1 MDPKSVVCEFF
12 RKGTCAKARP
22 SQTQA
27 ACRACALPLTRA
39 CFCRR
44 SCALLQGFKCKFSHD
59 LAVERKGAKIDL
71 FSDRREGGED
81 EGGMEDWDQ
90 EKLEAAIARKHGTD
104 NHNRPTEII
113 CKHFLDAIEKKQYG
127 WFWVCPGGGSECKYR
142 HALPPGYVLKSQIKA
157 LAAEAAANKMDIVDE
172 IEAARASV
180 AAVTPVTE
188 AVFAAWKA
196 KRAALKAAEKAAAA
210 AERHKAGR
218 LSGRELTELGGF
230 TFEDDLE
237 AGDSSSYAREDDM
250 EEAFRLAAQQAAAQ
264 LEAARQKALGGAAA
278 AQPGQAALDAALLEE
293 DEDLAALQDALE
305 AAELGDGGGGG
316 ARGGDS
322 DSDGDG
328 DGDEEEDGGG
338 DSDDDQGG
346 GE

>member
-1 MDPKSVVCEFF
+1 M
-12 RKGTCAKARP
+12 
-22 SQTQA
+22 
-27 ACRACALPLTRA
+27 
-39 CFCRR
+39 
-44 SCALLQGFKCKFSHD
+44 
-59 LAVERKGAKIDL
+59 ERKGPKIDL
-71 FSDRREGGED
+71 FSDRREGGGED
-81 EGGMEDWDQ
+81 EGTMEDWDQ

-113 CKHFLDAIEKKQYG
+113 CKHFLEAIEKKQYG
-127 WFWVCPGGGSECKYR
+127 WFWVCPGGGAECKYR

-196 KRAALKAAEKAAAA
+196 KRAALKAADKAVAA

-237 AGDSSSYAREDDM
+237 AGDSAAYAREDDM
-250 EEAFRLAAQQAAAQ
+250 EEAFRQAAAQAAAQ
-264 LEAARQKALGGAAA
+264 LEAARQKALGGAGGA
-278 AQPGQAALDAALLEE
+278 PGQAALDAALLEE
-293 DEDLAALQDALE
+293 DDDLAALQDALE
-305 AAELGDGGGGG
+305 AAEASDGGG

-322 DSDGDG
+322 DSESEGAEAEEGGEGDSSDGDD
-328 DGDEEEDGGG
+328 DGE
-338 DSDDDQGG
+338 
-346 GE
+346 

>member
-22 SQTQA
+22 SQTQTQA
-27 ACRACALPLTRA
+27 TCHACAHPLTRA
-39 CFCRR
+39 SFCRR

-71 FSDRREGGED
+71 FSDRREGGGDD
-81 EGGMEDWDQ
+81 EGTMEDWDQ

-104 NHNRPTEII
+104 NHNRPTEIN
-113 CKHFLDAIEKKQYG
+113 CKHFLEAIEKKQYG
-127 WFWVCPGGGSECKYR
+127 WFWVCPAGGSECKYR

-188 AVFAAWKA
+188 AVFAAGKA
-196 KRAALKAAEKAAAA
+196 KRAALTAADKAVAA

-250 EEAFRLAAQQAAAQ
+250 EEAFRQAAQQAAAQ
-264 LEAARQKALGGAAA
+264 LEAARLKALGGGAA
-278 AQPGQAALDAALLEE
+278 PGQDALDAALLEE

-305 AAELGDGGGGG
+305 QAELSGGEGGGESDADGE
-316 ARGGDS
+316 AEEAEGGDED

-328 DGDEEEDGGG
+328 E
-338 DSDDDQGG
+338 
-346 GE
+346 

>member
-1 MDPKSVVCEFF
+1 M
-12 RKGTCAKARP
+12 ARANTSP
-22 SQTQA
+22 PCPPA
-27 ACRACALPLTRA
+27 
-39 CFCRR
+39 
-44 SCALLQGFKCKFSHD
+44 LQGFKCKFSHD
-59 LAVERKGAKIDL
+59 LSVERKGPKIDL
-71 FSDRREGGED
+71 FSDRREGAED
-81 EGGMEDWDQ
+81 ESTMEDWDQ

-113 CKHFLDAIEKKQYG
+113 CKHFLEAIEKKQYG
-127 WFWVCPGGGSECKYR
+127 WFWVCPGGGAECKYR

-188 AVFAAWKA
+188 AVFSAWKA

-230 TFEDDLE
+230 TFEDDVE

-250 EEAFRLAAQQAAAQ
+250 EEAFRQAAAQAAAQ
-264 LEAARQKALGGAAA
+264 LEAARQKALGGAGGA
-278 AQPGQAALDAALLEE
+278 PGQAALDAALLEE
-293 DEDLAALQDALE
+293 DDDLAALQDALE
-305 AAELGDGGGGG
+305 AAEASDGGG

-322 DSDGDG
+322 DSESEGAEAEEGGEGDSSDGDD
-328 DGDEEEDGGG
+328 DGE
-338 DSDDDQGG
+338 
-346 GE
+346 

>member
-1 MDPKSVVCEFF
+1 VRV
-12 RKGTCAKARP
+12 
-22 SQTQA
+22 
-27 ACRACALPLTRA
+27 LPQGHLRQGA
-39 CFCRR
+39 PRR
-44 SCALLQGFKCKFSHD
+44 SGQAGGAAAPDAPARAAAQGFKCKFSHD
-59 LAVERKGAKIDL
+59 LAVERKGPKIDL
-71 FSDRREGGED
+71 FSDRREGGGDED
-81 EGGMEDWDQ
+81 GTMEDWDQ

-113 CKHFLDAIEKKQYG
+113 CKHFLEAIEKKQYG
-127 WFWVCPGGGSECKYR
+127 WFWVCPGGGAECKYR

-250 EEAFRLAAQQAAAQ
+250 EEAFRQAAAQAAAQ
-264 LEAARQKALGGAAA
+264 LEAARLRALGGAGGA
-278 AQPGQAALDAALLEE
+278 PGQAALDAALLEE
-293 DEDLAALQDALE
+293 DDDLAALQDALE
-305 AAELGDGGGGG
+305 QAELSDDDGGGGGG

-322 DSDGDG
+322 ESEEADGE
-328 DGDEEEDGGG
+328 DEGG
-338 DSDDDQGG
+338 SDDS